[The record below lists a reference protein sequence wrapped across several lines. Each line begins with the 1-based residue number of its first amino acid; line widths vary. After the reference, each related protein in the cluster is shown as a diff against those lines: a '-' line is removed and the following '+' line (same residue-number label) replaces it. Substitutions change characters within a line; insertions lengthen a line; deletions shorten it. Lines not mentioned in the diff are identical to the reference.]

1 MRPNLVEYDKIFK
14 KKSEIIEVTKP
25 PSNIKQVENCY
36 FFLNVI
42 AILIIVG
49 GVILLYYRKKNKE
62 INKRI
67 YTQKVVQ
74 FYHDTNKFEK

>member
-14 KKSEIIEVTKP
+14 KKTEIIPLTKP
-25 PSNIKQVENCY
+25 PSNIKQVDNQY
-36 FFLNVI
+36 FFFNVI
-42 AILIIVG
+42 AILIIIG
-49 GVILLYYRKKNKE
+49 GVVLLYYRKKNKE
-62 INKRI
+62 INKRV

>member
-42 AILIIVG
+42 SILIIVG
-49 GVILLYYRKKNKE
+49 GVILLYYRKKNDLNSLYIILYQLVE
-62 INKRI
+62 V
-67 YTQKVVQ
+67 YPL
-74 FYHDTNKFEK
+74 